1 MNLYAKLKQFS
12 FTPALNLHSK
22 GEKKRKD
29 LSASKREIIF
39 RCHLSSTFVELAES
53 EEGSINLQ
61 KKPKLLPMIFII
73 TADIA
78 GGNATNPEV
87 KCEVAKTT
95 PNDEFCIP
103 TCKGIGK
110 F

>member
-1 MNLYAKLKQFS
+1 MNLHAKLKQFS
-12 FTPALNLHSK
+12 FTAALNFYLK
-22 GEKKRKD
+22 GEEKKD
-29 LSASKREIIF
+29 LEIIF

-103 TCKGIGK
+103 TCNG